1 MAGES
6 FQNEIPPARIN
17 IKFVKKTDG
26 AQKEIELPLKLLV
39 VGDFTGREPKSGDTL
54 AQRKKI
60 NINKDNFKAVM
71 KEQDLSLRVNVANK
85 IAGGDE
91 ELVADLKFDD
101 LDSFHPEQV
110 AKQVPQLRAL
120 LAARNA
126 LRELRGRV
134 ISDSEFRKALDKL
147 AKDPSGVEA
156 VLKDI
161 EKVAPLPP
169 ALAQRGASDGK

>member
-1 MAGES
+1 MPGES
-6 FQNEIPPARIN
+6 FQNEIPPARVN
-17 IKFVKKTDG
+17 IKLVKKTDG

-39 VGDFTGREPKSGDTL
+39 VGDFNGREDSTPL
-54 AQRKKI
+54 AKRKKV
-60 NINKDNFKAVM
+60 NINKDNFRAVM
-71 KEQDLSLRVNVANK
+71 AEQKLALRLNVKNK

-91 ELVADLKFDD
+91 DLATDLKFAD

-134 ISDSEFRKALDKL
+134 ISDAEFRKALDKVTRDQAGL
-147 AKDPSGVEA
+147 EDL
-156 VLKDI
+156 LKDLDQ
-161 EKVAPLPP
+161 VAPMPP
-169 ALAQRGASDGK
+169 GLSPQG